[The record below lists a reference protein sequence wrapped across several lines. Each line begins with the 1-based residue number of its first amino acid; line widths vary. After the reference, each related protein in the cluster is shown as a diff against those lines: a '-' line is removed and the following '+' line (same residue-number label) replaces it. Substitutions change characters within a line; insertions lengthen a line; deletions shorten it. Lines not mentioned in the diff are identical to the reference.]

1 MQLILLLTLSLL
13 FSACSQPHP
22 PGKDD
27 LTAQNLARD
36 AYLRQW
42 EKQRRAEEGKR
53 TQDRAEANRV
63 AHATYHRKATFRP
76 EDYVPY
82 QAQGT
87 ATLSGEAVVYT
98 REGDD
103 RYVAAESVM
112 LIPATAYTVE
122 IIEKDF
128 IEAKKEIDPPL
139 DQRLNAVIRTVQADS
154 RGRFSFSN
162 LPSGK
167 YILYTT
173 IYWEAPEYSR
183 YGPYSSSIGGP
194 MVKNVTIKDGE
205 KQRVMLTK

>member
-1 MQLILLLTLSLL
+1 MQLILLLTLSIL
-13 FSACSQPHP
+13 FSACSQSHP
-22 PGKDD
+22 NKDG
-27 LTAQNLARD
+27 LTAQKLERD

-42 EKQRRAEEGKR
+42 EMQREAEERKR
-53 TQDRAEANRV
+53 NQDRADAERA

-76 EDYVPY
+76 EDYVKY

-87 ATLSGEAVVYT
+87 ATLSGEAFVRT

-103 RYVAAESVM
+103 RYVAAQSVM
-112 LIPATAYTVE
+112 LIPETAYTLEV
-122 IIEKDF
+122 IDYDF
-128 IEAKKEIDPPL
+128 MKAKKEIDPPL
-139 DQRLNAVIRTVQADS
+139 DQRLYAAIRTTQADS
-154 RGRFSFSN
+154 RGRFAFSN
-162 LPSGK
+162 LPSGT

-194 MVKNVTIKDGE
+194 MVKTVTIKDGE

>member
-13 FSACSQPHP
+13 FSACFQSHP
-22 PGKDD
+22 KKDG

-42 EKQRRAEEGKR
+42 EKQRQDEEGKR
-53 TQDRAEANRV
+53 TQDRAEADRV

-87 ATLSGEAVVYT
+87 ATLSEEAFVYT

-103 RYVAAESVM
+103 RYVAAQSVM

-122 IIEKDF
+122 VLDYDF
-128 IEAKKEIDPPL
+128 MRAKKEIDPPL
-139 DQRLNAVIRTVQADS
+139 DQRLNAAIRTVQADS
-154 RGRFSFSN
+154 RGRFAFSN

-194 MVKNVTIKDGE
+194 MVKTVTIKDGE